1 MFSGIKGWGLLIA
14 AIAIFAMVGAAVG
27 YHLTVVGGL
36 NTQIT
41 TLTDKNTQ
49 LTTDKTKLETALE
62 ASDAAIRQ
70 RDELNRQMI
79 AQLAAITDRDAQTV
93 KELKEARQELASA
106 KRNTALK
113 RAREGKKAELLL
125 KTINKSA
132 ACQTAHFGESGTCRN
147 GQWVPR

>member
-14 AIAIFAMVGAAVG
+14 AIAIIAMVGAAVG
-27 YHLTVVGGL
+27 YHTITVNGL
-36 NTQIT
+36 KVQVKEKDAKIA
-41 TLTDKNTQ
+41 Q
-49 LTTDKTKLETALE
+49 LTIDFTKMETAYKSAE
-62 ASDAAIRQ
+62 AALKQ

-93 KELKEARQELASA
+93 KELKEARQELASV

-132 ACQTAHFGESGTCRN
+132 ACETAHFGEAGTCRN